1 MASPGQ
7 RGAQNASTQEVYDLM
22 GDNMYNSNWGY
33 QNGRVRNSR
42 VRITHEPI
50 FVVKYTATPLDNFE
64 TNVALLWRT
73 GKNGYTALDWYDA
86 ADPRADYYRNLPSYF
101 YNEDSNWGRNNQ
113 DKAFLTAEAWAV
125 DPLTQHLDWDRLY
138 NVNYNAEGGRSR
150 YILEE
155 RRTDQNDFNV
165 AANFKWD
172 ARSWFT
178 LNGGLNAKINRTEYY
193 KIVNDLLGGEY
204 FLNTDNFSERDFAF
218 SKEMIQNDL
227 DYYLENGQAQQ
238 LKQGDKYGYDYYA
251 QVRNADVWAD
261 ARFNVG
267 NFKANVGAKLGV
279 SSFWREGLLRKGIF
293 AGLDDFGNPYVVK
306 DLNGNDV
313 SISPVDENGNYIT
326 SKGKSA
332 VSTFFTYALKAHGEY
347 VFTGGHRVY
356 ANLGWFSDAPKFNQA
371 FLSPR
376 TRNSL
381 VPDLK
386 NVNTVSADINWQY
399 SNNGYDVR
407 VTGFLTQIMN
417 QTDLMSFY
425 DDSYNSFTN
434 FALSGIDERHM
445 GIELGFKV
453 PLGVKGLSLQGALSW
468 GQYIYTSTPKIYQTI
483 DNSSEVVLNGEIVP
497 YWASSPVYKLRS
509 NLSIDEQETLLKSTI
524 APEACFEKDKMGN
537 YVVEKKQKHHVPSTP
552 QLAANLALNYRT
564 NSYWFFTLGA
574 NVYAFSYLDMNPL
587 YRTMKAAAGPDN
599 KMDKLYTAEHMNGW
613 LLNSEF
619 VSRGLTPGEINYMTR
634 QEMFEPAVVVNCS
647 VGKSWYI
654 RRTYN
659 LGFSLEV
666 KNMLNNRNIKTG
678 GYEQTRLVDS
688 ENFLNYYKFD
698 SKYFYMQGVN
708 YMLNLYFRF

>member
-1 MASPGQ
+1 MAMASPGQ

-33 QNGRVRNSR
+33 QNGKVRNSR
-42 VRITHEPI
+42 VRNTHEPI
-50 FVVKYTATPLDNFE
+50 FVVKYTANPLDNFE

-509 NLSIDEQETLLKSTI
+509 DSDLSISEQETLLKSTI
-524 APEACFEKDKMGN
+524 APEACFEQDEMGN
-537 YVVEKKQKHHVPSTP
+537 YVVEKVQKHHVPSTP

-619 VSRGLTPGEINYMTR
+619 SERGLTPGEINYMTR

-666 KNMLNNRNIKTG
+666 KNRNIKTG

>member
-1 MASPGQ
+1 M
-7 RGAQNASTQEVYDLM
+7 L
-22 GDNMYNSNWGY
+22 
-33 QNGRVRNSR
+33 
-42 VRITHEPI
+42 
-50 FVVKYTATPLDNFE
+50 K
-64 TNVALLWRT
+64 VA
-73 GKNGYTALDWYDA
+73 
-86 ADPRADYYRNLPSYF
+86 
-101 YNEDSNWGRNNQ
+101 
-113 DKAFLTAEAWAV
+113 V
-125 DPLTQHLDWDRLY
+125 
-138 NVNYNAEGGRSR
+138 
-150 YILEE
+150 LEE
-155 RRTDQNDFNV
+155 RRTDQNDFNL

-172 ARSWFT
+172 ANSWFT

-193 KIVNDLLGGEY
+193 KTVKDLLGGQY

-227 DYYLENGQAQQ
+227 DYYLANGSAQQ
-238 LKQGDKYGYDYYA
+238 LKKGDKYGYDYYA

-261 ARFNVG
+261 ARFSLG

-293 AGLDDFGNPYVVK
+293 AGLDDAGNPYVVK

-313 SISPVDENGNYIT
+313 VISPVDENGNYIT

-445 GIELGFKV
+445 GIEVGFKV

-468 GQYIYTSTPKIYQTI
+468 GQYIYTSAPKIYQTI

-497 YWASSPVYKLRS
+497 YWASSPVYKLKS
-509 NLSIDEQETLLKSTI
+509 ETELLQIKDIDKILKQTI
-524 APEACFEKDKMGN
+524 LPEECYAKDEMGN
-537 YVVEKKQKHHVPSTP
+537 YIVEKVQKHHVPSTP
-552 QLAANLALNYRT
+552 QLAANLAINYRT

-599 KMDKLYTAEHMNGW
+599 KMDYLYTSEHMNGW

-619 VSRGLTPGEINYMTR
+619 VDRGLTPGEINYMTG

-647 VGKSWYI
+647 IGKSWYI

-666 KNMLNNRNIKTG
+666 KNLLNNRNVKTG

-688 ENFLNYYKFD
+688 ANYENYYKFD

>member
-1 MASPGQ
+1 
-7 RGAQNASTQEVYDLM
+7 
-22 GDNMYNSNWGY
+22 
-33 QNGRVRNSR
+33 
-42 VRITHEPI
+42 
-50 FVVKYTATPLDNFE
+50 
-64 TNVALLWRT
+64 
-73 GKNGYTALDWYDA
+73 
-86 ADPRADYYRNLPSYF
+86 
-101 YNEDSNWGRNNQ
+101 
-113 DKAFLTAEAWAV
+113 
-125 DPLTQHLDWDRLY
+125 LTQHLDWDRLY

-227 DYYLENGQAQQ
+227 DYYLENGQSQQ
-238 LKQGDKYGYDYYA
+238 LSKGDKYGYDYYA

-356 ANLGWFSDAPKFNQA
+356 ANFGWFSDAPKFNQA

-445 GIELGFKV
+445 GIELGFKL

-509 NLSIDEQETLLKSTI
+509 NLSIDDQEKLLKSTI
-524 APEACFEKDKMGN
+524 APDNCFEQDEMGN
-537 YVVEKKQKHHVPSTP
+537 YVVEKEQKHHVPSTP

-688 ENFLNYYKFD
+688 ENFMNYYKFD